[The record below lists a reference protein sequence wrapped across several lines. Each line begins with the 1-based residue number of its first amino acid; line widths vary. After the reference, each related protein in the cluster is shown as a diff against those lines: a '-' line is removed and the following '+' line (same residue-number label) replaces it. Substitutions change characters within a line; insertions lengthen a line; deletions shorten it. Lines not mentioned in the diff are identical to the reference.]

1 MGNEGLIRRA
11 PDRNHDDGVGAP
23 QESDDG
29 GPCGA
34 LPPVRVCALNCAESQ
49 CKNLLVR
56 RKTHLYNTGQQN
68 ASVDAVTEDEEN
80 CTI

>member
-34 LPPVRVCALNCAESQ
+34 LPPVSQ